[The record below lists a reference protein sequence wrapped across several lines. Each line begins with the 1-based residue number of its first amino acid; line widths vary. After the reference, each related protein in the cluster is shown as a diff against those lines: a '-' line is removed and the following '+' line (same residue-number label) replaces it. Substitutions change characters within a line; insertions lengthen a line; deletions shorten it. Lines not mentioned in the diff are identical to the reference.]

1 MDKPLNIVHAQGAHI
16 DMAIQHEVP
25 TQTSEQTK
33 QVTKPRDRYYYSPTG
48 RKVLGIVGGAMLAV
62 SLAGCQP
69 LGQPPVVNLPT
80 PSAMDNGTNPSSGTG
95 DTSTAPDTSS
105 LPSTA
110 PETQPSQA
118 VVQTQPSQ
126 PSQAAPSDTSGNTS
140 ISGNITQTPTNLA
153 EFDATVLAA
162 GYKPLKQVGVDE
174 SKIGLTGNY
183 WSAFGHVLTDDALNS
198 GVARTLCNNEITGVF
213 YNISNQNLANLWAVR
228 PASSNGSGPTGKSL
242 PPCE

>member
-1 MDKPLNIVHAQGAHI
+1 
-16 DMAIQHEVP
+16 MAIQHEVP

-33 QVTKPRDRYYYSPTG
+33 QVTKPRERYYYSPTG

-110 PETQPSQA
+110 PETQASQA

-140 ISGNITQTPTNLA
+140 VSGNITQTPTNLA
-153 EFDATVLAA
+153 EFDATILGSGYSSNPGHYDYLDTVHNNSWSGYGIPATAVGIGFSAVKCGDSDYVASYNIINSPDSWTVAGTMNGKLAA
-162 GYKPLKQVGVDE
+162 AKGSSLPECVGGVV
-174 SKIGLTGNY
+174 IGLT
-183 WSAFGHVLTDDALNS
+183 V
-198 GVARTLCNNEITGVF
+198 
-213 YNISNQNLANLWAVR
+213 NQ
-228 PASSNGSGPTGKSL
+228 
-242 PPCE
+242 